1 MAGIDRLLASRAFAA
16 ADIGRVVHATT
27 LFSNAV
33 IERKGAPTGLITTKG
48 FRDTLEIGRERKY
61 ELYDIKI
68 VKPAPLVPRRWRLE
82 VPERIA
88 VDGSVRIPLDEGAV
102 LEAAAHLAAEG
113 VTSAAIVFLHSY
125 ANPRHERQAVDLIAR
140 RFPTLTL
147 SASIDVVPEIREY
160 ERASTTAINAYIK
173 PLAERYLAALA
184 DQIAA
189 RGIAAPLL
197 LMLSNG
203 GLTHIEEA
211 KRTPVQL
218 LESGPAAGALVAAHL
233 GARDEG
239 AHVLAFDMG
248 GTTAKLSVIDDGK
261 PTMAYSFEVAASAA
275 SSRAAACRCAS
286 RPWS

>member
-1 MAGIDRLLASRAFAA
+1 MAAIDRLRAAGKIVPSE
-16 ADIGRVVHATT
+16 IGRVVHATT

-102 LEAAAHLAAEG
+102 LEAAANLASQG

-125 ANPRHERQAVDLIAR
+125 ANPRHERQAVDLLAR
-140 RFPTLTL
+140 RFPELTL
-147 SASIDVVPEIREY
+147 SASIDVAPEIREY

-173 PLAERYLAALA
+173 PLAERYMAGLA

-189 RGIAAPLL
+189 GSIAAPLRL
-197 LMLSNG
+197 VLSTG
-203 GLTHIEEA
+203 GPTRI
-211 KRTPVQL
+211 
-218 LESGPAAGALVAAHL
+218 PAA
-233 GARDEG
+233 
-239 AHVLAFDMG
+239 
-248 GTTAKLSVIDDGK
+248 
-261 PTMAYSFEVAASAA
+261 
-275 SSRAAACRCAS
+275 
-286 RPWS
+286 